1 MPLVIPG
8 VYSVVLHFHPSFTF
22 GEDTAVVHALH
33 TTFDICLI
41 LLIIALFSLSKA
53 KPISGSAMELYL

>member
-22 GEDTAVVHALH
+22 GEDTAMSMPYN
-33 TTFDICLI
+33 TTFDICVI
-41 LLIIALFSLSKA
+41 LLIIALFGLSKA
-53 KPISGSAMELYL
+53 KPISGSAMEFYL